1 MTALISVSVND
12 LLKRWLQT
20 QLSPAVYSGAA
31 DPVQT
36 VGAYPAGS
44 TPVIASSGNV
54 ANAVAAATMPATAL
68 VTNYITGFEIT
79 GTGATAGLPVTVTIT
94 GILGGTISYTYD
106 FSGSAITA
114 NNSLQVVYT
123 PALPASAVNTAIV
136 VSCPAGGVGN
146 TNNTVVVH
154 GYRL

>member
-1 MTALISVSVND
+1 MTATLSISLQD
-12 LLKRWLQT
+12 LWKRWLQT
-20 QLSPAVYSGAA
+20 QLSPAVYAGTV
-31 DPVQT
+31 DPVQS

-44 TPVIASSGNV
+44 TPVVASSGNV
-54 ANAVAAATMPATAL
+54 ANAAATATMPATAL
-68 VTNYITGFEIT
+68 VTNYITGFEVT

-94 GILGGTISYTYD
+94 GILGGTLSYTYD
-106 FSGSAITA
+106 FSGSAITG
-114 NNSLQVVYT
+114 NTPLQVTFT
-123 PALPASAVNTAIV
+123 PGLPASAVNTAIV